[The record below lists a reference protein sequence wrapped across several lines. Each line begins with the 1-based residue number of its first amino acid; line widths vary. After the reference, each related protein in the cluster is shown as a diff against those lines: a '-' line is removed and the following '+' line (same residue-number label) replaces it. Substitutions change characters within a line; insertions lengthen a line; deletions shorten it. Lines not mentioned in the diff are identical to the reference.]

1 MPVPK
6 VSVLKRVDCIKW
18 LYLTRFDPRLNSSEA
33 ENKFVWTSVTP
44 YISFFIVLLA
54 TVAVFPLCDKL
65 WIPCSELSLVA
76 LFFTGKCLP
85 SLMIF
90 CVVDVSQVRTGS
102 YPPAGAREIL
112 PIMVDKKRLCHKG
125 VPFLGFRYITA
136 AWLAQLGDR
145 RSAER
150 EVAGSN
156 PGRTNT

>member
-1 MPVPK
+1 MT
-6 VSVLKRVDCIKW
+6 LKCCIKL

-33 ENKFVWTSVTP
+33 ENKFMWNSVTP
-44 YISFFIVLLA
+44 YISFFIVLLV

-85 SLMIF
+85 SLMIV
-90 CVVDVSQVRTGS
+90 CVVDVCQVRTGS
-102 YPPAGAREIL
+102 YPPAGARGIL
-112 PIMVDKKRLCHKG
+112 PIMVNRKRLCQKG

-136 AWLAQLGDR
+136 AWLAQLGER
-145 RSAER
+145 PSAER

-156 PGRTNT
+156 LGRTNTLGL